1 MCVCVIDFIF
11 TPLSLSSLSLFPSLS
26 TSLVPCFFLRS
37 SVLTP
42 RTLDWQQANP
52 DSTIP
57 LEERQYHCHIGNIIQ
72 NNQTT
77 ITKVSGHYDQQKK
90 RYGLFTI
97 QCQSSHSISL
107 VHQIRQKHFRVC
119 RLHLWFNTSTR
130 TILSQKIIL
139 HKTITRKKS

>member
-77 ITKVSGHYDQQKK
+77 ITKVSGHYNQQKK
-90 RYGLFTI
+90 DTDYSQFNANRHIRYHLYIRFDKSIFVFVVYTCGLT
-97 QCQSSHSISL
+97 
-107 VHQIRQKHFRVC
+107 HQHAPFY
-119 RLHLWFNTSTR
+119 
-130 TILSQKIIL
+130 
-139 HKTITRKKS
+139 HKK